1 MREKLKSLF
10 GTSHA
15 WQIVFSSAVAAIII
29 TDVLAL
35 LAGYWISR
43 EIRLDLLVLGTVIAA
58 VVPAIIM
65 PSVVQMLRK
74 TVRLEEQNRTQSEMI
89 LNYEKQRQSDVA
101 LQKRADEMSLLYRM
115 SISLASGRNLY
126 DTLLALQT
134 EIINFIQADAFYV
147 AIYDAE
153 TDLVRYPIFFDEKN
167 SMQESAR
174 LLHERP
180 GLTGAVIFS
189 GKTIYLP
196 DMSEPEVEMKYQ
208 PVDDNDLPLRTFL
221 GIPLISN
228 EQVIGMLSVQFGAAV
243 SKDQFGEIPPV
254 GMVFLRL
261 ITSSLILLAI
271 ARPRVHRRPLTD
283 WRPVL
288 ALGFA
293 LGAMNWAFYE
303 SFARIPLGVAVT
315 IEFAGPLLLAAVG
328 SRRPGDLVWVGLA
341 ALGITLFGAGPTKVN
356 AVGFG
361 LALVAGACW
370 ALYILSTA
378 ATGRRWAGVE
388 GLAVASSIATLAI
401 APFAV
406 MEAGERLLE
415 PHLLALGALVGLLS
429 SVIPYS
435 LEMVAL
441 RTLPARVF
449 GILMSLEPAVAAL
462 VAAVLLSEW
471 LTPLQVLAIACVTA
485 ASVGAART
493 ESVPEAPPRD

>member
-1 MREKLKSLF
+1 MNR
-10 GTSHA
+10 
-15 WQIVFSSAVAAIII
+15 
-29 TDVLAL
+29 
-35 LAGYWISR
+35 ISPVW
-43 EIRLDLLVLGTVIAA
+43 LVL
-58 VVPAIIM
+58 
-65 PSVVQMLRK
+65 
-74 TVRLEEQNRTQSEMI
+74 
-89 LNYEKQRQSDVA
+89 
-101 LQKRADEMSLLYRM
+101 
-115 SISLASGRNLY
+115 
-126 DTLLALQT
+126 
-134 EIINFIQADAFYV
+134 
-147 AIYDAE
+147 
-153 TDLVRYPIFFDEKN
+153 
-167 SMQESAR
+167 
-174 LLHERP
+174 
-180 GLTGAVIFS
+180 
-189 GKTIYLP
+189 
-196 DMSEPEVEMKYQ
+196 
-208 PVDDNDLPLRTFL
+208 
-221 GIPLISN
+221 
-228 EQVIGMLSVQFGAAV
+228 IGMLSVQFGAAV

-493 ESVPEAPPRD
+493 ESAPETPPRD